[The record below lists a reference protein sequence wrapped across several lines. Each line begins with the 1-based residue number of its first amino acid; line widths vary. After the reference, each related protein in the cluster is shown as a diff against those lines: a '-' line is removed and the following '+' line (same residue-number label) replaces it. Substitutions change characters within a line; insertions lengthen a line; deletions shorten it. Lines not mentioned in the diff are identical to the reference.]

1 MTINDI
7 DKELMPQHIAI
18 IMDGNRRWAKE
29 RGLDPRLGH
38 KEGAETLER
47 IATYANEIGLKYM
60 TVYAFSTENWKRTKE
75 EVGALMKL
83 LELYLDKFLNRE
95 SLRNIR
101 IRLLG
106 DVEGL
111 NPSLRD
117 RIYKIV
123 EKSKDNTGLTLNIA
137 FNYGGRDEIVRAVRK
152 ISEKVKNDEIDID
165 EIDEDMV
172 SNNLYTQGEPEPDL
186 LIRPGGELRISNF
199 LLWQL
204 AYTEFLFVDKY
215 WPDFSRKDLL
225 EAIYTYEKRN
235 RKFGGK

>member
-75 EVGALMKL
+75 EVGALMML
-83 LELYLDKFLNRE
+83 LERYLDKFLNRE
-95 SLRNIR
+95 SLKNIR

-111 NPSLRD
+111 SPNLRD

-152 ISEKVKNDEIDID
+152 ISEKVKNNEINID

-186 LIRPGGELRISNF
+186 LIRPGGEVRISNF